1 MSNPRTDQIVDK
13 ILDMSRN
20 ELISTLLETNNW
32 QYTNIP
38 EEQYEEYELRNLV
51 FDHLMETLP

>member
-32 QYTNIP
+32 QYTNIS
-38 EEQYEEYELRNLV
+38 EEQYEEHELQDLV
-51 FDHLMETLP
+51 FTHLMETLP

>member
-20 ELISTLLETNNW
+20 ELISTLLETTNW

-38 EEQYEEYELRNLV
+38 EEQYEEHELRNLV